1 MPEVCWATPLY
12 EFLKYCEETE
22 LPKVILD
29 CGAGGDRPPLAL
41 FHSFGYAT
49 AGIDISPEAVKEAA
63 VFCERAGTDLG
74 ISEGDMREI
83 PFPDGSFSF
92 VYSYNAIGFM
102 TKPDIAIAMA
112 EMQRVLRPA
121 GLCYVNFDSVDDPD
135 RSEFRES
142 SFLRKVLRST
152 RFAHFEDD
160 EADAYFGD
168 FTILRKEKRLVEKLY
183 EGDRIKQARIDYIA
197 RKDGAV

>member
-1 MPEVCWATPLY
+1 VPEVCWATPLY

-29 CGAGGDRPPLAL
+29 CGAGGERPPLAL
-41 FHSFGYAT
+41 FRRFGYTT
-49 AGIDISPEAVKEAA
+49 AGIDIDPEAVKKAA
-63 VFCERAGTDLG
+63 ALCERAGTELG
-74 ISEGDMREI
+74 ICEGDMREI

-102 TKPDIAIAMA
+102 TKPDIAIAMS
-112 EMQRVLRPA
+112 EMERVLRPA

-135 RSEFRES
+135 RSEFCES
-142 SFLRKVLRST
+142 SFVREVLRSR
-152 RFAHFEDD
+152 RFAHYEDD
-160 EADAYFGD
+160 EADVYFDD

-183 EGDRIKQARIDYIA
+183 QGKTIHQARIDYIA
-197 RKDGAV
+197 RKEGVT